1 LALLM
6 SRYTEIV
13 QRPRVI
19 RLTIEDLAIEL
30 LRFVQAASLMVP
42 QCKIE
47 GLLDRKLRHTESAIS
62 SASLPIARCGRRAN
76 PLVRCQR
83 QQRPLQGKMEEETVF
98 QLRTHGGSFG
108 FLVVETNYAKE

>member
-1 LALLM
+1 
-6 SRYTEIV
+6 
-13 QRPRVI
+13 
-19 RLTIEDLAIEL
+19 
-30 LRFVQAASLMVP
+30 
-42 QCKIE
+42 
-47 GLLDRKLRHTESAIS
+47 
-62 SASLPIARCGRRAN
+62 LPIARCGRRAN